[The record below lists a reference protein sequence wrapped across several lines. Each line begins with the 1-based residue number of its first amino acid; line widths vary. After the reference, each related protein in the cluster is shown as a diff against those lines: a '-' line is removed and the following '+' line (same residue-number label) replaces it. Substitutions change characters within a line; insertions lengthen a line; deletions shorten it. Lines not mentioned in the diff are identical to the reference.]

1 MSKKR
6 VTVSLRTP
14 PPSDVP
20 PPPESGLA
28 PAARSAVE
36 GPVVRT
42 RVGDRREVTL
52 YLPVDVAR
60 QLFLRCAERNCDAS
74 ALVAEALAAAL
85 SDPER
90 REVEMPADLWS
101 RARVWLGELWLHLSP
116 RWA

>member
-20 PPPESGLA
+20 PAPESG
-28 PAARSAVE
+28 PASATRTAVE
-36 GPVVRT
+36 GLVART
-42 RVGDRREVTL
+42 RVGDCREVTL
-52 YLPVDVAR
+52 YLPVGLAR

-74 ALVAEALAAAL
+74 LLVAEALAAAL
-85 SDPER
+85 SDTER
-90 REVEMPADLWS
+90 REVKMAADLWR
-101 RARVWLGELWLHLSP
+101 RARAWLGELWLQVSP